1 MTAGASTSSFY
12 GHGQTCTPAAENP
25 QTWLPGETI
34 HVDCHSGT
42 SATNSGSNYQST
54 EIQLKEWMHQLVSDM
69 QAAVLGRLSEIDE
82 KINSLSV
89 RVSKLEDDGVH
100 SHSNDSPTTDVRVS
114 QPSHSEIRTRKTP
127 TEIQA
132 SYHADL

>member
-1 MTAGASTSSFY
+1 
-12 GHGQTCTPAAENP
+12 
-25 QTWLPGETI
+25 
-34 HVDCHSGT
+34 
-42 SATNSGSNYQST
+42 
-54 EIQLKEWMHQLVSDM
+54 M

-100 SHSNDSPTTDVRVS
+100 SHSNESPTTGVRVS
-114 QPSHSEIRTRKTP
+114 QQSHSEIRTRKTP

>member
-1 MTAGASTSSFY
+1 MYTCCGKSSNVASRR
-12 GHGQTCTPAAENP
+12 
-25 QTWLPGETI
+25 
-34 HVDCHSGT
+34 DCHSGT

-100 SHSNDSPTTDVRVS
+100 SHSNESPTTGVRVS

-132 SYHADL
+132 SNHADL